1 MAKNETVLKIRAEI
15 ENLQGLNRLKSA
27 IRRASAEA
35 KGADNDFRSLVEKV
49 KELQA
54 ASVRSI
60 NNLNAQKDAFQAL
73 RKSVDLASKE
83 YKDIGDEINKID
95 NELKEA
101 QGTIVSYSKNSINA
115 LRAQKKELLA
125 VRDAADVMSDE
136 FKKAG
141 VELAK
146 LDKKL
151 AKAEGRRAGGGGGR
165 LGAAAQ
171 IVGTAAGAGVFGG
184 PEGFVGAIG
193 GGLVGGPGGAIVGA
207 ALGAQVGQLRKAAGS
222 VAEYTA
228 ELNLAKA
235 TLAGVST
242 DLAEYNKN
250 LEFAREI
257 SGNYAIRLKDVVTGY
272 ASVTAAARAN
282 NLSIKDTQSIYE
294 GITASGVAFGKS
306 QEDLQALFL
315 ATTQVLSK
323 GKASAE
329 EISGQIGERI
339 PGAVAKFAE
348 ATNRTLPQLAKA
360 FQDGEVTIADFV
372 LFAQKQGEDY
382 ADFAKSLAEG
392 PEKAGLRLQIA
403 LDNAMEKFGGFFLDV
418 GAGFQDYL
426 TNLVN
431 FVVKNEKQFKLL
443 IAKTIVFA
451 QDFVN
456 IFVEIG
462 KGIWRVFGPLFKLIG
477 NTIVD
482 LTRGLSDMVK
492 QGQIER
498 AAREKGIGPR
508 RSFALRRE
516 AEEEIALEE
525 GGRNKLDL
533 GQSERINTR
542 YYQKLAE
549 LAGVAP
555 NTSRANRVAEILKRF
570 GDYTPE
576 RFGGVQTGGN
586 QTAPSDVELDG
597 GSRGRGI
604 DAAARA
610 AQRVEALRLKLS
622 RGLENLGIKIK
633 GIGTT
638 AEEAIQTKYETA
650 LNNARFAT
658 EDFKRTIDEAAKTT
672 KVDYSELIKLVEQY
686 ETAVVTAADAERR
699 AALGKLREKA
709 FGEDLRRRYG
719 LSPEILEG
727 NVFGSIDTQAF
738 PTGIDSILNPNKIKE
753 NINEIKASLAELVDP
768 VNQVTSAANAIG
780 TAFTDSF
787 TSVINGSATTQE
799 ALANFFGNIG
809 KYFLDMAA
817 QIIQKMITM
826 AILNQVVGLLPGLG
840 SSASSF
846 NLNGFGNL
854 ASDAGSGVSGFLAG
868 ASGILGKANGGP
880 VNANQPYIV
889 GERGPE
895 LFVPF
900 QQGSITSN
908 EALQQAA
915 TTQVPFTRNAESVT
929 QAQETAQAMR
939 AAGPIEVRY
948 ESNVINGVE
957 YVTAEQHRKGMA
969 QAAERGRSLTIQ
981 ALQNSVKTRGRVGL

>member
-1 MAKNETVLKIRAEI
+1 MAKNETVLKIRADI

-35 KGADNDFRSLVEKV
+35 KGADNDFRSLVGKV

-73 RKSVDLASKE
+73 RRSVDLASKE

-171 IVGTAAGAGVFGG
+171 IAGTVAGAGVFGG
-184 PEGFVGAIG
+184 PEGAIG
-193 GGLVGGPGGAIVGA
+193 AALGALAGPQGAIVGGA
-207 ALGAQVGQLRKAAGS
+207 IGAQVGQLRKAAGG

-753 NINEIKASLAELVDP
+753 NINEIKTSLAELVDP
-768 VNQVTSAANAIG
+768 VNQVTSAANTIG

-854 ASDAGSGVSGFLAG
+854 GSDAGSGVSGFLAG

>member
-171 IVGTAAGAGVFGG
+171 IAGTVAGAGVFGG
-184 PEGFVGAIG
+184 PEGAIG
-193 GGLVGGPGGAIVGA
+193 AALGALAGPQGAIVGGA
-207 ALGAQVGQLRKAAGS
+207 IGAQVGQLRQALGAT
-222 VAEYTA
+222 AEYAASLRKLQIALFGVTTSQKEYEDA
-228 ELNLAKA
+228 LAFISKTTEEFA
-235 TLAGVST
+235 IPQDVLTRQFTKLQASVQGAGG
-242 DLAEYNKN
+242 N
-250 LEFAREI
+250 LEDTKKAFNGIVAAVRATGG
-257 SGNYAIRLKDVVTGY
+257 SLSDVD
-272 ASVTAAARAN
+272 AALTA
-282 NLSIKDTQSIYE
+282 
-294 GITASGVAFGKS
+294 TA
-306 QEDLQALFL
+306 
-315 ATTQVLSK
+315 QVFSK
-323 GKASAE
+323 GKVSAE
-329 EISGQIGERI
+329 ELRQQIGERL
-339 PGAVAKFAE
+339 PGAFTLFAESVNKTPQELDKALEKGEVTLQDFQTFAE
-348 ATNRTLPQLAKA
+348 AIFDRYGDTAK
-360 FQDGEVTIADFV
+360 TIADAPESSGDRLKVALQELSKSVGTLLAPIGSAFQEV
-372 LFAQKQGEDY
+372 FIKIANVITR
-382 ADFAKSLAEG
+382 AAK
-392 PEKAGLRLQIA
+392 A
-403 LDNAMEKFGGFFLDV
+403 LDNFFGV
-418 GAGFQDYL
+418 SSEA
-426 TNLVN
+426 TVR
-431 FVVKNEKQFKLL
+431 KNTLL
-443 IAKTIVFA
+443 IQAANKSIR
-451 QDFVN
+451 D
-456 IFVEIG
+456 I
-462 KGIWRVFGPLFKLIG
+462 
-477 NTIVD
+477 
-482 LTRGLSDMVK
+482 
-492 QGQIER
+492 R
-498 AAREKGIGPR
+498 AN
-508 RSFALRRE
+508 LRE
-516 AEEEIALEE
+516 AEASRGGVAAPFQQGIIDQYKRDIKELEAKRDFYRAEINRATGSQAFDIAQPQE
-525 GGRNKLDL
+525 GG
-533 GQSERINTR
+533 G
-542 YYQKLAE
+542 
-549 LAGVAP
+549 LAG
-555 NTSRANRVAEILKRF
+555 
-570 GDYTPE
+570 
-576 RFGGVQTGGN
+576 GGGGGGG
-586 QTAPSDVELDG
+586 G

-604 DAAARA
+604 DEAARA

-672 KVDYSELIKLVEQY
+672 KADYSELIKLVEQY

>member
-1 MAKNETVLKIRAEI
+1 MAKNETVLKIRADI

-73 RKSVDLASKE
+73 QRSVDLASKE

-115 LRAQKKELLA
+115 LRAKKKELLA

-136 FKKAG
+136 FKEAG

-151 AKAEGRRAGGGGGR
+151 AKAEGRRAGGGG

-171 IVGTAAGAGVFGG
+171 IVGTVAGAAVFGG
-184 PEGFVGAIG
+184 PEGAIG
-193 GGLVGGPGGAIVGA
+193 ATLGALAGPQGAIVGGA
-207 ALGAQVGQLRKAAGS
+207 IGAQVGQLRKAAGG

-250 LEFAREI
+250 LEFARKI

-282 NLSIKDTQSIYE
+282 NLSVKDTQSIYE

-306 QEDLQALFL
+306 QEDIQALFL

-403 LDNAMEKFGGFFLDV
+403 LDNAMEEFGGFFLDV

-477 NTIVD
+477 NTIIG
-482 LTRGLSDMVK
+482 LTRGLSDLVK

-597 GSRGRGI
+597 GGSRGRGI
-604 DAAARA
+604 DEAARA

-768 VNQVTSAANAIG
+768 VNQVTSAATAIG
-780 TAFTDSF
+780 TAFADSF
-787 TSVINGSATTQE
+787 TSVISGSATTQE

>member
-1 MAKNETVLKIRAEI
+1 MAKNETVLKIRADI

-35 KGADNDFRSLVEKV
+35 KGADNDFRSLVGKV

-73 RKSVDLASKE
+73 RRSVDLASKE

-101 QGTIVSYSKNSINA
+101 QGTIVSYEKNSINA
-115 LRAQKKELLA
+115 LRAKKKELLA
-125 VRDAADVMSDE
+125 VRDAADLMSDE
-136 FKKAG
+136 FKEAG

-151 AKAEGRRAGGGGGR
+151 VKAEGRRAGGGGGR

-171 IVGTAAGAGVFGG
+171 IAGTVAGAGVFGG
-184 PEGFVGAIG
+184 PEGAIG
-193 GGLVGGPGGAIVGA
+193 AALGALAGPQGAIVGGA
-207 ALGAQVGQLRKAAGS
+207 IGAQVGQLRKAAGG

-753 NINEIKASLAELVDP
+753 NINEIKTSLAELVDP
-768 VNQVTSAANAIG
+768 VNQVTSAANTIG

-826 AILNQVVGLLPGLG
+826 AILNQVLGLLPGLG
-840 SSASSF
+840 SSASGF
-846 NLNGFGNL
+846 NLGGFGNL
-854 ASDAGSGVSGFLAG
+854 ASDAGSGISGFLAG
-868 ASGILGKANGGP
+868 AAGILGNAKGNAFDGGLVTKPTMFAYANGG
-880 VNANQPYIV
+880 V
-889 GERGPE
+889 GRFGLMGEAGPE
-895 LFVPF
+895 AIMP
-900 QQGSITSN
+900 
-908 EALQQAA
+908 LQRDSSGRLGVQASGGGG
-915 TTQVPFTRNAESVT
+915 T
-929 QAQETAQAMR
+929 
-939 AAGPIEVRY
+939 
-948 ESNVINGVE
+948 VINITNNISDTQSNSKVNGSRDGKAAADQLSKLMVAVIQKEQRPGGVLN
-957 YVTAEQHRKGMA
+957 R
-969 QAAERGRSLTIQ
+969 R
-981 ALQNSVKTRGRVGL
+981 